1 MTAQKEG
8 EREPKGRSVCDLL
21 VQFDADDRLCGCGRA
36 QNSQNSK
43 KIHWPT
49 YPVLW
54 LAQRRKVGTATRLAI
69 NAFNAL
75 CTAPTACMGWR
86 RLGRA
91 SGRNE

>member
-1 MTAQKEG
+1 MTAQE
-8 EREPKGRSVCDLL
+8 ERERESLKEEVCAAFWISLT
-21 VQFDADDRLCGCGRA
+21 RMIGCGCA

-49 YPVLW
+49 YLAVLW

-69 NAFNAL
+69 NALLMYCASSMHG
-75 CTAPTACMGWR
+75 MGWR